1 VKIGK
6 KIRREGRKNGSKEED
21 KITLEGRDKKIAGR

>member
-1 VKIGK
+1 VKIVK
-6 KIRREGRKNGSKEED
+6 KIRKKEDKNGSKEED